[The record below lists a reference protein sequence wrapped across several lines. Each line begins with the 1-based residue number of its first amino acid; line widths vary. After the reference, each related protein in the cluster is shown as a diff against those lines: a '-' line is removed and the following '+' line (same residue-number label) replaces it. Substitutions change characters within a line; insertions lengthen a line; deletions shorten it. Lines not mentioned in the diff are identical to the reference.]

1 MAEFNLNPECLALIK
16 IVAEKSGISEDDVVE
31 TAVSYFLKVFFT
43 RYEMLPEVE
52 RVNNLY
58 FQEDVAPEEIK
69 KQLEDD
75 KNTVEAAIAEAKR
88 LGML

>member
-1 MAEFNLNPECLALIK
+1 MAEFNLHPESLELIK
-16 IVAEKSGISEDDVVE
+16 TVAEKGGISEDDVVE

-43 RYEMLPEVE
+43 RYEMLPELA
-52 RVNNLY
+52 RVNSLY
-58 FQEDVAPEEIK
+58 FHDDVEPEEIK

-75 KNTVEAAIAEAKR
+75 KNTVESAIAEAKR